1 MQMTWGKVGP
11 VKLGRYGCGTL
22 SCSQRNEIQEQ
33 QRLYTITGPLDKLG
47 LVGDM
52 QKYICMSLVP
62 SCPRHEPPPAF
73 FYTPMELKPEYLMYM
88 NFQFWHSLRKK
99 GSPSS
104 KEKDICG
111 PYIEVSAT
119 RPKTESTSS
128 GSTAQG
134 TASTTEGTSSRS
146 TTYPNTHGRCG
157 PAPFACFWLCSSGVA
172 HCT

>member
-11 VKLGRYGCGTL
+11 FKLGRYGCGTL

-47 LVGDM
+47 LAGEM
-52 QKYICMSLVP
+52 QKYICMSQSSQQPVTCCSPRAKP
-62 SCPRHEPPPAF
+62 SCPRLVPAVAF
-73 FYTPMELKPEYLMYM
+73 FYTPPELAPTYLMHTNYQLW
-88 NFQFWHSLRKK
+88 FSLRKK
-99 GSPSS
+99 GSTSS
-104 KEKDICG
+104 NEKDICG

-119 RPKTESTSS
+119 RPNTESTSS

-146 TTYPNTHGRCG
+146 TTYPN
-157 PAPFACFWLCSSGVA
+157 
-172 HCT
+172 